1 MDYPK
6 MLYMG
11 NLAVYQTAI
20 AESEDH
26 EFDLKEEGWLE
37 YGELSEVYSEPNPK
51 DVIERSLIPVEQF
64 DALALK
70 VVDLEEENASL
81 KDFITKGSAENT
93 EQREQLTLLKDGLIK
108 SENQNKTL
116 VHKLRIKELEDLK
129 MDELQK
135 ILTEK
140 EISFNVRDGK
150 PMLID
155 LIANSELPQSL

>member
-1 MDYPK
+1 MKNDYPK

-11 NLAVYQTAI
+11 HLAAYQTVI

-26 EFDLKEEGWLE
+26 EFDLKEQGWLE
-37 YGELSEVYSEPNPK
+37 YGELEEGQISADLSAPNTT
-51 DVIERSLIPVEQF
+51 
-64 DALALK
+64 
-70 VVDLEEENASL
+70 ENEFIASL
-81 KDFITKGSAENT
+81 EN
-93 EQREQLTLLKDGLIK
+93 EVSFLKDELIK

-129 MDELQK
+129 VDELKK

-140 EISFNVRDGK
+140 EISFNVSDGK
-150 PMLID
+150 PVLID

>member
-11 NLAVYQTAI
+11 NLAVYQTTI

-26 EFDLKEEGWLE
+26 EFDLKEQGWLE
-37 YGELSEVYSEPNPK
+37 YNE
-51 DVIERSLIPVEQF
+51 
-64 DALALK
+64 
-70 VVDLEEENASL
+70 LEEGQISADLPGEDATENELIASL
-81 KDFITKGSAENT
+81 EN
-93 EQREQLTLLKDGLIK
+93 EVSFLKDELIK
-108 SENQNKTL
+108 VEDQNKTL

-129 MDELQK
+129 TDELQK

-150 PMLID
+150 PVLID
-155 LIANSELPQSL
+155 LIANSELPQGL

>member
-1 MDYPK
+1 MKNDYPK

-11 NLAVYQTAI
+11 NLAAYQTAI

-26 EFDLKEEGWLE
+26 EFDLKEQGWLE
-37 YGELSEVYSEPNPK
+37 YNE
-51 DVIERSLIPVEQF
+51 
-64 DALALK
+64 
-70 VVDLEEENASL
+70 LEEGQISADLPGEDTTENELIASL
-81 KDFITKGSAENT
+81 EN
-93 EQREQLTLLKDGLIK
+93 EVSFLKDELIK

-129 MDELQK
+129 TDELQK

-150 PMLID
+150 PVLID
-155 LIANSELPQSL
+155 LIANSELPQGL

>member
-11 NLAVYQTAI
+11 NLAVYQTTI

-26 EFDLKEEGWLE
+26 EFDLKEQGWLE
-37 YGELSEVYSEPNPK
+37 YNE
-51 DVIERSLIPVEQF
+51 
-64 DALALK
+64 
-70 VVDLEEENASL
+70 LEEGQISADLPGEDTTENELIASL
-81 KDFITKGSAENT
+81 EN
-93 EQREQLTLLKDGLIK
+93 EVSFLKDELIK

-129 MDELQK
+129 TDELQK

-150 PMLID
+150 PVLID
-155 LIANSELPQSL
+155 LIANSELPQGL

>member
-1 MDYPK
+1 MNYPK

-11 NLAVYQTAI
+11 HLAAYQTTI

-26 EFDLKEEGWLE
+26 EFDLKEQGWLE
-37 YGELSEVYSEPNPK
+37 YNE
-51 DVIERSLIPVEQF
+51 
-64 DALALK
+64 
-70 VVDLEEENASL
+70 LEEGQISADLPGEDATENELIASL
-81 KDFITKGSAENT
+81 EN
-93 EQREQLTLLKDGLIK
+93 EVSFLKDELIK
-108 SENQNKTL
+108 VEDQNKTL

-150 PMLID
+150 PVLID
-155 LIANSELPQSL
+155 LIANSELPQGL